1 MKLIFKVSIAIAFL
15 FIGNIHASA
24 QADGEAERILKQV
37 SDKYD
42 AYKTIQANFE
52 FLVELPESDT
62 HTDKGTLYLDKPHNS
77 YRIKLSNQEVIS
89 DGKSVWSILPEDEE
103 VQITD
108 PMENDEAIGPNNI
121 FTFYKKGYKYVRM
134 EDEFSKG
141 KRLKVIELAPE
152 NTQQNY
158 FKIKLRI
165 NENSH
170 IHDVKIF
177 DKSGAR
183 YTYSIT
189 NLYVNHTINRG
200 HFSFQKE
207 KYKNFEIVDLR

>member
-1 MKLIFKVSIAIAFL
+1 MKLILKISVAIAFL
-15 FIGNIHASA
+15 FIWNTHAPA
-24 QADGEAERILKQV
+24 QTDEDAGKILKQV

-52 FLVELPESDT
+52 FLVELPESET
-62 HTDKGTLYLDKPHNS
+62 HTDKGTLYLNKPHHS
-77 YRIKLSNQEVIS
+77 YRIKLSDQEVIS
-89 DGKSVWSILPEDEE
+89 NGKSVWSILPQDEE
-103 VQITD
+103 VQITE
-108 PMENDEAIGPNNI
+108 PMENDETIGPNNI
-121 FTFYKKGYKYVRM
+121 FTFYKKGYKYVSM

-165 NENSH
+165 NPNSH

-189 NLYVNHTINRG
+189 NLYVNHKINPNQ
-200 HFSFQKE
+200 FSFQKE